1 MGPLT
6 ATILGNLKTI
16 ILVLAAI
23 AFVDHMELSALNELG
38 YVIFFLSL
46 FGYSYANYLKNQGKL
61 RYPELPC
68 ICGETRREE
77 PAVATTVRPAAEKP
91 GEKTKLIDPRG

>member
-23 AFVDHMELSALNELG
+23 AFVDHMELSALNDLG

-68 ICGETRREE
+68 ICGEKKE
-77 PAVATTVRPAAEKP
+77 PPVATTVRPAAEKP
-91 GEKTKLIDPRG
+91 GETTKLIGPKG